1 MAESNLVVEVRG
13 PVCWA
18 TINRPEKLNAL
29 NAGVVASLGGL
40 IDDIASRPEIRA
52 LVITGQGERAFCA
65 GADLEELQ
73 DIDFGHALKFLKRG
87 QTIFQ
92 RLSELPIP
100 TIAAI
105 NGVALGGGLELALA
119 CSIRLVSD
127 NAKLGLPEGNLG
139 MIPAFGG
146 TQRLP
151 RLIGLARAT
160 EILLTGRFV
169 GAAEAA
175 AVGLATAVHPQSE
188 LQRAADE
195 LARQLAD
202 KSPISMEMILT
213 ALRGGA
219 DADVSQ
225 GLLLERLAGAGA
237 ASSRDQREGVD
248 AFQKKR
254 KPQFL
259 GWPTH
264 GEGE

>member
-1 MAESNLVVEVRG
+1 MAGSNLVVEVQG
-13 PVCWA
+13 PVCWV

-29 NAGVVASLGGL
+29 NAGVIRSLGDVIEDVAS
-40 IDDIASRPEIRA
+40 RREIRA

-65 GADLEELQ
+65 GADLDELQ
-73 DIDFGHALKFLKRG
+73 AIDFGQALTFLKRG
-87 QTIFQ
+87 QTVFQ
-92 RLSELPIP
+92 QLSELSIP

-127 NAKLGLPEGNLG
+127 HAKLGLPEGNLG

-151 RLIGLARAT
+151 RLVGLGRAT

-175 AVGLATAVHPQSE
+175 AMGLATSVHTQSE
-188 LQRAADE
+188 LRRAADT
-195 LARQLAD
+195 LAHQLAQ

-213 ALRGGA
+213 ALRGGV

-225 GLLLERLAGAGA
+225 GLLLERLAGAAA
-237 ASSRDQREGVD
+237 ASSYDQREGVD
-248 AFQKKR
+248 AFQTRRQPKFR
-254 KPQFL
+254 
-259 GWPTH
+259 GWPTR
-264 GEGE
+264 EEVE

>member
-1 MAESNLVVEVRG
+1 MAESNLVVEARNS
-13 PVCWA
+13 VCWV

-29 NAGVVASLGGL
+29 NSAVIENLGGV
-40 IDDIASRPEIRA
+40 IDDMASRPEIRV

-73 DIDFGHALKFLKRG
+73 DIDFGHALKFLRLG
-87 QTIFQ
+87 QSIFQ
-92 RLSELPIP
+92 QLSELPIP

-127 NAKLGLPEGNLG
+127 NARLGLPEGNLG

-151 RLIGLARAT
+151 RLVGLARAT

-175 AVGLATAVHPQSE
+175 AIGLAAAIHPLSDLE
-188 LQRAADE
+188 AEADA

-219 DADVSQ
+219 DADVFQ

-254 KPQFL
+254 RPQFR

-264 GEGE
+264 GEVE

>member
-1 MAESNLVVEVRG
+1 MAETHLVVEIRG
-13 PVCWA
+13 RVCWV
-18 TINRPEKLNAL
+18 TLNRPEKLNAL
-29 NAGVVASLGGL
+29 NAAVIASLGTV
-40 IDDIASRPEIRA
+40 IDEVTSRPDMRV

-65 GADLEELQ
+65 GADLDELH
-73 DIDFGHALKFLKRG
+73 DIDLGQALKFLQRG
-87 QTIFQ
+87 QMVFQ
-92 RLSELPIP
+92 RLAELPIP

-127 NAKLGLPEGNLG
+127 NANLGFPEGRLG

-169 GAAEAA
+169 GATEAQA
-175 AVGLATAVHPQSE
+175 IGLATAVHPQAE
-188 LQRAADE
+188 LWRATDQ
-195 LARQLAD
+195 LARQLED

-225 GLLLERLAGAGA
+225 GLLLERLAGAAA
-237 ASSRDQREGVD
+237 ASSHDQREGVE

-254 KPQFL
+254 KPLFQ
-259 GWPTH
+259 GWRTQD
-264 GEGE
+264 EGE

>member
-1 MAESNLVVEVRG
+1 MEESNLVLDVRG
-13 PVCWA
+13 PVCWV

-29 NAGVVASLGGL
+29 NAGVIANLGDV
-40 IDDIASRPEIRA
+40 IDDLASRSEIRA

-73 DIDFGHALKFLKRG
+73 DIELRDALKLLNRG
-87 QTIFQ
+87 QMTFQ
-92 RLSELPIP
+92 RLTELPIP

-105 NGVALGGGLELALA
+105 NGMALGGGLELALA

-160 EILLTGRFV
+160 ELLLTGRFV
-169 GAAEAA
+169 GAPEAA
-175 AVGLATAVHPQSE
+175 AIGLATAVHPQAE
-188 LQRAADE
+188 LRVAADE
-195 LARQLAD
+195 LARQLTD

-213 ALRGGA
+213 ALRGGT
-219 DADVSQ
+219 DADESQ
-225 GLLLERLAGAGA
+225 GLLLERLAGAVV
-237 ASSRDQREGVD
+237 ASGRDQREGID

-254 KPQFL
+254 KPQFR
-259 GWPTH
+259 GWPTR
-264 GEGE
+264 GEVE